1 MQNGTIP
8 RGLIAMRCTG
18 SKCAISL
25 LVLLKNIC
33 QHKGGNLDSFAVLMG
48 DSRLLSPLENMRHPN
63 YQHWLSGLYRKPE
76 LVKSLLKENSS

>member
-8 RGLIAMRCTG
+8 RGRIAMRCSG

-25 LVLLKNIC
+25 LVLLKIC

-48 DSRLLSPLENMRHPN
+48 DSRLLSPLENMRHR
-63 YQHWLSGLYRKPE
+63 LSGLHRKPE
-76 LVKSLLKENSS
+76 LDF

>member
-8 RGLIAMRCTG
+8 RGRIAMRCSG

-25 LVLLKNIC
+25 LIC

-63 YQHWLSGLYRKPE
+63 YQHWLSGLHRKPK
-76 LVKSLLKENSS
+76 LDF